1 MTVTETQRFL
11 AAIACGDVDQVRQL
25 LDDEPA
31 LISQPSATGGSVA
44 IAALIAGHPG
54 LADEL
59 AARSG
64 ELTIFEAAAFDE
76 CGRLEELILADPSA
90 VDSYGGDGW
99 RPLHLAARFG
109 RAEAARALLD
119 ADAVVNEPS
128 RNERLVYPLYSAAVG
143 GYAELV
149 WMLIAA
155 DADVDARESRGWT
168 ALHVA
173 AANGDVDSIQALL
186 SAGADPHATNNHG
199 QSPVDLA
206 DDDTVRST
214 LLGSE
219 SG

>member
-1 MTVTETQRFL
+1 MTETQRFL
-11 AAIACGDVDQVRQL
+11 TAIGCGDLDLVRRL

-31 LISQPSATGGSVA
+31 LIAEPSATGGS
-44 IAALIAGHPG
+44 IAVSALIAGHPG

-76 CGRLEELILADPSA
+76 CDRLDELILADPGS

-128 RNERLVYPLYSAAVG
+128 RNERLVYPLYAAAAG
-143 GYAELV
+143 GHAELV
-149 WMLIAA
+149 WILIAS
-155 DADVDARESRGWT
+155 DAEVDARESRGWT
-168 ALHVA
+168 ALHAA
-173 AANGDVDSIQALL
+173 AANGDVDSVQALL
-186 SAGADPHATNNHG
+186 AAGADPQATNDLG

-206 DDDTVRST
+206 DDDTVRSM
-214 LLGSE
+214 LLGIG